1 MTSTV
6 TEDTDTAMEA
16 MVTVVMVVLDTEF
29 TEAMVV
35 LDTVTAVLDTEFTE
49 VMVVLDTEFTEV
61 TVVLDTVM
69 AISDTGEVSDITD
82 SDIRHCIIK
91 HLK

>member
-6 TEDTDTAMEA
+6 TEDTDTAM
-16 MVTVVMVVLDTEF
+16 VVMVTEVTVDLDMEF

-49 VMVVLDTEFTEV
+49 VMVVLDTEV

>member
-49 VMVVLDTEFTEV
+49 VMVVLDTEV

>member
-49 VMVVLDTEFTEV
+49 VMVVLDT
-61 TVVLDTVM
+61 VM